1 MCFLAI
7 SIFSLEKCLRSSAH
21 FSIGF
26 VFLLLSR
33 MSYLYIVEINPL
45 SHHLQVFSP
54 SLQVY

>member
-1 MCFLAI
+1 MCILAI
-7 SIFSLEKCLRSSAH
+7 SMFSLEKCLRSSAH
-21 FSIGF
+21 FPIGF
-26 VFLLLSR
+26 IFLLLSH